1 MQSRIDVNKI
11 SISALLASLALIMSY
26 VEFLIPLPFPIPGI
40 KLGIANLAV
49 IIALYKLG
57 PSYALT
63 INLLRVLI
71 AGFLFNGI
79 FGAFYAASGAIFS
92 FLAMVLLKRTEKFS
106 IVGVNMGGSVA
117 HNLGQLLLASLILA
131 TPRLFYYFPILLFSG
146 MIAGIFMGVCAYY
159 LLQRLKKA
167 F

>member
-57 PSYALT
+57 PGYALT

-106 IVGVNMGGSVA
+106 IVGVSMGGSVA